1 MSSKRNET
9 RILSYY
15 FNFRQIPLN
24 LVISFTIPCMIV
36 NRFLKEYFFFYQF
49 PLIPS
54 FLSFS
59 LSLWLRVRK
68 YPRIYVKFFYS
79 SIPLKISLISTSI
92 TQIRNFL
99 ILWVADTYS
108 QESLYIFLDSINTFM
123 SGFMHYLVAVTFYT
137 YFCKN
142 FDITSP

>member
-9 RILSYY
+9 RFLSYY
-15 FNFRQIPLN
+15 FSFRQIPLN

-36 NRFLKEYFFFYQF
+36 NRFFKDYFFYQF
-49 PLIPS
+49 SLIPS

-99 ILWVADTYS
+99 SLWVANTYS
-108 QESLYIFLDSINTFM
+108 QESLYIILDSINTFM
-123 SGFMHYLVAVTFYT
+123 SDFKHYLVAVI
-137 YFCKN
+137 FC
-142 FDITSP
+142 T

>member
-15 FNFRQIPLN
+15 FSFRQIPLN

-36 NRFLKEYFFFYQF
+36 NRFFKDYFFYQF
-49 PLIPS
+49 SLIHS

-99 ILWVADTYS
+99 SLWVANTYS
-108 QESLYIFLDSINTFM
+108 QESLYIILDSINTFM
-123 SGFMHYLVAVTFYT
+123 KDFKHYLVPVI
-137 YFCKN
+137 FC
-142 FDITSP
+142 T